1 VHPVGGLLRFAGSED
16 GAGIDLQHFDPRGNI
31 RCMIDT
37 RTVGDAQIGE
47 DKPAENLGD
56 LS

>member
-16 GAGIDLQHFDPRGNI
+16 GAGIVLQHFDPRGNI